1 MHSQIEHMPEFKLD
15 FMLSEWYYTTKHFIL
30 PLVIFFLG
38 LWLVQQSNEGENML
52 MFTMGMVLG
61 LLATIYL
68 IVFLVQRMIHTFKSR
83 HILDKQKEIMRH
95 SKPWMFILF
104 LAICSVLIFTVS
116 FFGEE
121 SWVFKGVLWLLDIG
135 IWVTIYMSVREKHP
149 S

>member
-1 MHSQIEHMPEFKLD
+1 MPEFKLD